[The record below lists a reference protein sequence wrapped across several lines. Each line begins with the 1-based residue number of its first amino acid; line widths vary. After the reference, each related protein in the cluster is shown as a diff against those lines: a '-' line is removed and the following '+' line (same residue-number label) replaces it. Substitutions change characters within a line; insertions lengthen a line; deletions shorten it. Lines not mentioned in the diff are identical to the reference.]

1 MQGITL
7 YIFIFLGL
15 ASLIALVVVG
25 MRLRTS
31 AVRVNRALDPLKQ
44 KAKTLKIETSALK
57 RSRLERQRRLES
69 TSTKD
74 RNPNK

>member
-31 AVRVNRALDPLKQ
+31 ALRVNRALDPLKQ

>member
-1 MQGITL
+1 MQGIWL
-7 YIFIFLGL
+7 YISIFIGVAAFTAL
-15 ASLIALVVVG
+15 AVVG
-25 MRLRTS
+25 LRLRKS

-69 TSTKD
+69 ISTKD
-74 RNPNK
+74 HNPTK

>member
-1 MQGITL
+1 MQEIWL
-7 YIFIFLGL
+7 YIYIFTAVAAVTAL
-15 ASLIALVVVG
+15 AVVG
-25 MRLRTS
+25 IRLRKS

-74 RNPNK
+74 RNPTK

>member
-1 MQGITL
+1 MQEIMIVVSIVIGAASITA
-7 YIFIFLGL
+7 L
-15 ASLIALVVVG
+15 AVVG
-25 MRLRTS
+25 IRLRKS

-69 TSTKD
+69 TSTND
-74 RNPNK
+74 HNPIQ

>member
-1 MQGITL
+1 MQEIMIVVSIVMGVASITA
-7 YIFIFLGL
+7 L
-15 ASLIALVVVG
+15 AVVG
-25 MRLRTS
+25 VRLRKS

-69 TSTKD
+69 TGKKD
-74 RNPNK
+74 RNPNQ

>member
-1 MQGITL
+1 MQGIWL
-7 YIFIFLGL
+7 YISIFIGVATITAL
-15 ASLIALVVVG
+15 AVVG
-25 MRLRTS
+25 LRLKKS

-74 RNPNK
+74 RNPNQ

>member
-1 MQGITL
+1 MQDIWL
-7 YIFIFLGL
+7 YISIIMAAGAVTALAFVGL
-15 ASLIALVVVG
+15 
-25 MRLRTS
+25 RLRKS

-57 RSRLERQRRLES
+57 RSRLERQRRLEG

-74 RNPNK
+74 RNPNQ

>member
-1 MQGITL
+1 MQGIWL
-7 YIFIFLGL
+7 YVSIFIGVSAITAL
-15 ASLIALVVVG
+15 AVVG
-25 MRLRTS
+25 LRLRKS

-69 TSTKD
+69 TGNKD
-74 RNPNK
+74 RNPNQ

>member
-1 MQGITL
+1 MQGIWL
-7 YIFIFLGL
+7 YVSIFIGVATMTTLF
-15 ASLIALVVVG
+15 VVG
-25 MRLRTS
+25 LRLRKS

-69 TSTKD
+69 TGNKD
-74 RNPNK
+74 RNPNQ

>member
-1 MQGITL
+1 MQEIMMFVSIVIGVASITA
-7 YIFIFLGL
+7 L
-15 ASLIALVVVG
+15 AVVG
-25 MRLRTS
+25 IRLRKS

-57 RSRLERQRRLES
+57 RSRLERQRRLEG

-74 RNPNK
+74 NNPIQ

>member
-1 MQGITL
+1 MATGAITAL
-7 YIFIFLGL
+7 AFVGL
-15 ASLIALVVVG
+15 
-25 MRLRTS
+25 RLRKS

-57 RSRLERQRRLES
+57 RSRLERQRRLEG

-74 RNPNK
+74 RNPTK

>member
-1 MQGITL
+1 MQEIMIVVSIVLGVASITA
-7 YIFIFLGL
+7 L
-15 ASLIALVVVG
+15 AVVG
-25 MRLRTS
+25 IRLRKS

-69 TSTKD
+69 TSTND
-74 RNPNK
+74 RNPTK

>member
-1 MQGITL
+1 MQGIWL
-7 YIFIFLGL
+7 YISIFIGVTAITAL
-15 ASLIALVVVG
+15 AVVG
-25 MRLRTS
+25 LRLRKS

-69 TSTKD
+69 ISTKD
-74 RNPNK
+74 HTPTK

>member
-1 MQGITL
+1 MVFSSIVIGVASITA
-7 YIFIFLGL
+7 L
-15 ASLIALVVVG
+15 AVVG
-25 MRLRTS
+25 IRLRKS

-57 RSRLERQRRLES
+57 RSRLERQRRLEG

-74 RNPNK
+74 NHPTK

>member
-1 MQGITL
+1 MQEIMIVVSIVLGVASITA
-7 YIFIFLGL
+7 L
-15 ASLIALVVVG
+15 AVVG
-25 MRLRTS
+25 VRLRKS

-69 TSTKD
+69 TSTND
-74 RNPNK
+74 PNSI

>member
-1 MQGITL
+1 MEDIWL
-7 YIFIFLGL
+7 YISIIMATGAVTAL
-15 ASLIALVVVG
+15 AVVG
-25 MRLRTS
+25 IRLRKS
-31 AVRVNRALDPLKQ
+31 ALRVNRALDPLKQ

-74 RNPNK
+74 RNPTK

>member
-1 MQGITL
+1 MEDIWL
-7 YIFIFLGL
+7 YISIIMATGAVTALAFVGL
-15 ASLIALVVVG
+15 
-25 MRLRTS
+25 RLRKS

-74 RNPNK
+74 RNPTK

>member
-1 MQGITL
+1 MQDIWL
-7 YIFIFLGL
+7 YISIIMATGAVTAL
-15 ASLIALVVVG
+15 AVVG
-25 MRLRTS
+25 IRLRKS
-31 AVRVNRALDPLKQ
+31 ALRVNRALDPLKQ

-74 RNPNK
+74 RNPTK

>member
-1 MQGITL
+1 MQDIWL
-7 YIFIFLGL
+7 YLSIIIATGAVTAL
-15 ASLIALVVVG
+15 ALVG
-25 MRLRTS
+25 IRLRKS

-44 KAKTLKIETSALK
+44 KAKTLKIEISALK

-74 RNPNK
+74 RNPN

>member
-1 MQGITL
+1 MQDIWL
-7 YIFIFLGL
+7 YISIIMATGAVTAL
-15 ASLIALVVVG
+15 AVVG
-25 MRLRTS
+25 IRLRKS
-31 AVRVNRALDPLKQ
+31 ALRVNRALDPLKQ

-74 RNPNK
+74 RNPNQ

>member
-1 MQGITL
+1 MQDIWL
-7 YIFIFLGL
+7 YLSIIIATGAVTAL
-15 ASLIALVVVG
+15 AVVG
-25 MRLRTS
+25 IRLRKS

-74 RNPNK
+74 RNPNQ

>member
-74 RNPNK
+74 RNQNK

>member
-1 MQGITL
+1 MEDIWL
-7 YIFIFLGL
+7 YISIIMATGAVTALAFVGL
-15 ASLIALVVVG
+15 
-25 MRLRTS
+25 RLRKS

-44 KAKTLKIETSALK
+44 KTKTLKIETSALK

-74 RNPNK
+74 RNPTK

>member
-1 MQGITL
+1 MQEIMIVVSIVMGVASITA
-7 YIFIFLGL
+7 L
-15 ASLIALVVVG
+15 AVVG
-25 MRLRTS
+25 VRLRKS

-69 TSTKD
+69 TSTND
-74 RNPNK
+74 PNSI

>member
-1 MQGITL
+1 MEDIWL
-7 YIFIFLGL
+7 YISIIMATGAVTAL
-15 ASLIALVVVG
+15 AVVG
-25 MRLRTS
+25 IRLRKS
-31 AVRVNRALDPLKQ
+31 ALRVNRALDPLKQ

-74 RNPNK
+74 RNPNQ

>member
-1 MQGITL
+1 MQGIWL
-7 YIFIFLGL
+7 YISIFIGVAAITAL
-15 ASLIALVVVG
+15 AVVG
-25 MRLRTS
+25 LRLRKS

-74 RNPNK
+74 HNPTK

>member
-1 MQGITL
+1 MQDIWL
-7 YIFIFLGL
+7 YVSIFMAAGAVTALAFVGL
-15 ASLIALVVVG
+15 
-25 MRLRTS
+25 RLRKS

-57 RSRLERQRRLES
+57 RSRLERQRRLEG

-74 RNPNK
+74 RNPTK

>member
-1 MQGITL
+1 MQGIWL
-7 YIFIFLGL
+7 YISIFIGVAAFTAL
-15 ASLIALVVVG
+15 AVVG
-25 MRLRTS
+25 LRLRKS

-69 TSTKD
+69 ISTKYH
-74 RNPNK
+74 NPTK